1 MLHANEPETF
11 KKLKDISQLMIDF
24 HRAAHPENG
33 QKPSTFISMKLS
45 KSKIAMIKLRSL
57 QNISPPLPDD
67 QENDLFE
74 KIQKLEGFLY
84 NISEHEKRKFIPG
97 LLCSADRLKAHTLL
111 EPYKEMFP
119 AHYRI
124 FASPIQRGT
133 KFDKLIPS

>member
-24 HRAAHPENG
+24 HLATHPEDE
-33 QKPSTFISMKLS
+33 QKPSTFTSMKLS
-45 KSKIAMIKLRSL
+45 RSKIAMIKLRGL
-57 QNISPPLPDD
+57 QNILSPSPDD
-67 QENDLFE
+67 QENVLFE
-74 KIQKLEGFLY
+74 KIQKLEAFLY
-84 NISEHEKRKFIPG
+84 NIPEHEKRKFIPG

-133 KFDKLIPS
+133 KFDKPIPL